1 MEVCGS
7 SKLECKHEVRY
18 FIMKAYVLS
27 LFFLVVV
34 LYLAVGD
41 DAWTQ
46 YAELLLHSVSARSSR
61 YTYYY
66 LDLGFSP

>member
-1 MEVCGS
+1 MEGCG

-18 FIMKAYVLS
+18 FIMKAYILS

-41 DAWTQ
+41 AWTQ
-46 YAELLLHSVSARSSR
+46 YAELLLHTVSARSSR
-61 YTYYY
+61 YSYYY